1 MSSLWSS
8 GCVTRPARQAIRK
21 AALAAARGPL
31 SREPARLIGGAS
43 SAEDLDRASRTA
55 RTHYAGS
62 MMEQL
67 ERAAAVRAHF
77 LLENLGEA
85 AGG

>member
-8 GCVTRPARQAIRK
+8 GRVTRPARQAIRK
-21 AALAAARGPL
+21 SALAAARGPSL
-31 SREPARLIGGAS
+31 ESLLALIGGAS
-43 SAEDLDRASRTA
+43 SAEDLDRALRTA

>member
-1 MSSLWSS
+1 MSPAPPGKPSANLHSP
-8 GCVTRPARQAIRK
+8 RPAAPSLESL
-21 AALAAARGPL
+21 LA
-31 SREPARLIGGAS
+31 LIGGAS
-43 SAEDLDRASRTA
+43 SAADLDTALRTA
-55 RTHYAGS
+55 RVHYAGS

-77 LLENLGEA
+77 LLETLNDA

>member
-1 MSSLWSS
+1 L
-8 GCVTRPARQAIRK
+8 
-21 AALAAARGPL
+21 
-31 SREPARLIGGAS
+31 
-43 SAEDLDRASRTA
+43 RTA

>member
-1 MSSLWSS
+1 MSPAPPPGKPSANLHSP
-8 GCVTRPARQAIRK
+8 RPAAPSLESL
-21 AALAAARGPL
+21 LA
-31 SREPARLIGGAS
+31 LIGGAS
-43 SAEDLDRASRTA
+43 SAGDLDRALRTA

-77 LLENLGEA
+77 LLENLREA

>member
-1 MSSLWSS
+1 MSPAPPGKPSANLHSPQPATPSLESL
-8 GCVTRPARQAIRK
+8 
-21 AALAAARGPL
+21 LA
-31 SREPARLIGGAS
+31 LIGGAT
-43 SAEDLDRASRTA
+43 SAEDLDKALHAA

-77 LLENLGEA
+77 LLETLDEA

>member
-1 MSSLWSS
+1 MSPAPPGKPSAHLHSL
-8 GCVTRPARQAIRK
+8 RPAAPSLESL
-21 AALAAARGPL
+21 LA
-31 SREPARLIGGAS
+31 LIGGAT
-43 SAEDLDRASRTA
+43 SAEDLDKALRAA
-55 RTHYAGS
+55 RTHYAGR

-77 LLENLGEA
+77 LLETLDEA